1 MLLQYD
7 THFFSTLSKNLGN
20 WRDFFGQMVY
30 RPPWQN
36 ISRTPM
42 RLFNFVMRN
51 SYCKSLKKSFFII
64 YVTFDMY
71 FIERIRTL
79 LLLSSF

>member
-7 THFFSTLSKNLGN
+7 PHFFSTLSKNLGN

-42 RLFNFVMRN
+42 F
-51 SYCKSLKKSFFII
+51 K
-64 YVTFDMY
+64 
-71 FIERIRTL
+71 RTL
-79 LLLSSF
+79 ILKAHWWNTMKKVFDEQGI